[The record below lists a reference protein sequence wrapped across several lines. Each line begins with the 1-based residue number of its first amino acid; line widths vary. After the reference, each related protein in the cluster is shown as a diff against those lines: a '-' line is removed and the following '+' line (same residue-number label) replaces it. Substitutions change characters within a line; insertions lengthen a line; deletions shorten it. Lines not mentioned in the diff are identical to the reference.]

1 MNEKRCGVLVVGGG
15 GAALRAAIEAYENH
29 PAHDVLLVTKGEL
42 GRSGCTALA
51 CSDRMAFHA
60 TLPYT
65 EPGGEDAWRYHAA
78 DIYEIGGRVSDGN
91 LAEILAANAG
101 AAFKYLD
108 DLGVPWARTAEGP
121 ADQFVTDGSKYAR
134 ACYTGPYTANHIE
147 EALVT
152 RFTQLDIPYIGRCMV
167 AELLT
172 SEDGRVVGAIAL
184 KEDEPDGKPFVIRAK
199 AIVLATGGP
208 GGAYRVSVFPSGMT
222 GDGQAMA
229 YRVGA
234 ELVNMEFIQ
243 IGLCSLKTNLACSGS
258 MMRAMPRIVNSEGDE
273 FLKNYVGTGADP
285 MDIHEVVFSKG
296 ASWPVSSEERSS
308 IIDIAVSR
316 EIMSGRQVYLDYS
329 GNPDGF
335 DYARLSEDVKDRYRS
350 EIKTGLGEGARQ
362 ASPLNR
368 LREINPPAIEW
379 LKERG
384 IDLAAGD
391 MVEIAPAVQ
400 HFQGGIKIRED
411 GRTSVEGLYAAGEA
425 AGGQHGA
432 NRPGGNALMDS
443 QVFGKISGHNAAA
456 EANELGEH
464 LPIDTHQ
471 VQAWGDAAQTMAARS
486 DVPAASDARTK
497 VQQLLSDCASV
508 IRTPERLKR
517 GLEEVRGLRSQG
529 VRLDDK
535 GLPFALETLNMFD
548 VAEMVMTA
556 ASMRA
561 ESRGPHLYFERE
573 DDIRPAPRDDETW
586 CKYIVL
592 QKSDGRMTATPRKPT
607 GLGFLWRTD
616 GTRW

>member
-1 MNEKRCGVLVVGGG
+1 MREKKCAVLVVGGG
-15 GAALRAAIEAYENH
+15 GAALRAAIEAYEGH
-29 PAHDVLLVTKGEL
+29 STHDVLLVTKGEL

-91 LAEILAANAG
+91 LAEILALNAG

-108 DLGVPWARTAEGP
+108 DLGVPWARTAEGR

-147 EALVT
+147 EALVR
-152 RFTQLDIPYIGRCMV
+152 RFTQLGIPYFDMCMV

-172 SEDGRVVGAIAL
+172 SENGRVVGAIAL
-184 KEDEPDGKPFVIRAK
+184 REDKPEAEPFVIRAK
-199 AIVLATGGP
+199 TVVLATGGA
-208 GGAYRVSVFPSGMT
+208 GGAYRVSVFPPGMT

-229 YRVGA
+229 YRAGA

-258 MMRAMPRIVNSEGDE
+258 MMRAVPRIVNSDREE
-273 FLKNYVGTGADP
+273 FLRNYFGADVDP
-285 MDIHEVVFSKG
+285 MEIHEVVFSKG
-296 ASWPVSSEERSS
+296 ASWPVSCEERSS

-316 EIMSGRQVYLDYS
+316 EIMGGRRVYLDYS

-335 DYARLSEDVKDRYRS
+335 DYARLPDDVKDRYRS
-350 EIKTGLGEGARQ
+350 EIKTGVGEKARM

-391 MVEIAPAVQ
+391 MIEIAPAVQ

-456 EANELGEH
+456 EAERVGEH
-464 LPIDTHQ
+464 LSAQPQQ
-471 VQAWGDAAQTMAARS
+471 VRAWRDATLQMAARS
-486 DVPAASDARTK
+486 DAPAAGDARAR
-497 VQQLLSDCASV
+497 VQRLLSDCASV
-508 IRTPERLKR
+508 IRTQERLR
-517 GLEEVRGLRSQG
+517 HGLDEVRGLRTQG
-529 VRLDDK
+529 VRLDGN

-556 ASMRA
+556 ASMRT

-573 DDIRPAPRDDETW
+573 DDLRPAPRDDEKW

-592 QKSDGRMTATPRKPT
+592 QKRDGQMTATPRKPT
-607 GLGFLWRTD
+607 GLSFSL
-616 GTRW
+616 